1 MINHRDRIQI
11 NHRKGCRKPDFRN
24 QRKTTMSSVLR
35 RRFSAL
41 SDPSYLKRASKVVC
55 VGRNYADHI
64 AELNSTRPK
73 YPLFFLKPPSTILLP
88 GEGPVLRPRGVTLH
102 HEVELALVMGKR
114 VKDLDQNDTQG
125 ALDAI
130 GGYAL
135 CIDMTA
141 RNVQSAAIAKGL
153 PWTTCKG
160 FDTFLPTSSFIPK
173 SAIPDPHNVELFLRI
188 NNEPQ
193 PRQCDSTRLF
203 LFQIP
208 QVLAAISSVFTLEKG
223 DIIITGTPKGV
234 GPVVPGDTMYA
245 GININGAE
253 LDCAKIKVRVEES
266 TSTYEYCES

>member
-1 MINHRDRIQI
+1 
-11 NHRKGCRKPDFRN
+11 
-24 QRKTTMSSVLR
+24 MSLMLR
-35 RRFSAL
+35 RGFSAL
-41 SDPSYLKRASKVVC
+41 TDPSYLKRPSKIVC

-64 AELNSTRPK
+64 AELNGERPK
-73 YPLFFLKPPSTILLP
+73 QPLFFLKPPSTILLP
-88 GEGPVLRPRGVTLH
+88 GEGPILRPRGVTLH
-102 HEVELALVMGKR
+102 HEVELGLVMGKR
-114 VKDLDQNDTQG
+114 VKDLDANDTQS

-141 RNVQSAAIAKGL
+141 RNVQNAAMAKGL

-160 FDTFLPTSSFIPK
+160 FDTFLPVSSFIPK
-173 SAIPDPHNVELFLRI
+173 SAIPDPHNIDLFLRV

-193 PRQCDSTRLF
+193 PRQCDNTRLF

-245 GININGAE
+245 GISIDGKE
-253 LDCAKIKVRVEES
+253 LDCAKIKVRVEDS
-266 TSTYEYCES
+266 AGVYEYRET